1 MKIICLVNI
10 ALNIITI
17 CLCIIGIIRGWKV
30 DSWVL
35 LLWVILAIHRS
46 ICDYQ
51 KEIDLDNK

>member
-35 LLWVILAIHRS
+35 LLWVISVTYRS
-46 ICDYQ
+46 IRDYQ
-51 KEIDLDNK
+51 ELESGQ